1 MTYNVLKIW
10 HYLWLTFKS
19 QVCPSLGFRR
29 HCLVETLLQTN
40 WFEFSPGVDGSR
52 WLGLFYFRCWV
63 EADAARQF
71 RTGTLSASSTFS
83 SRCCCY
89 CLDIYKYV
97 CVCVCVCVCARAC
110 VCSFCCCCFFIFFC
124 FDLFIFFIY
133 SSFFLFLLFYF
144 FFFWFSIL
152 WTDRKHR
159 AILDR
164 FQVCNEIQFPNERKT
179 DGQTGRTRE
188 KSDSIYIYTHSN
200 EIKISK
206 ETTTGKERKKEK
218 KNYNKDRLNWIDLIG
233 TNLGPVNSGCVFV
246 LDVVVVVFFGSD
258 GIQCNS
264 MFLLLVNWAG
274 FISVGRHFLFESTEV
289 VR

>member
-1 MTYNVLKIW
+1 MRRDSSELE
-10 HYLWLTFKS
+10 
-19 QVCPSLGFRR
+19 PSRLLPRSL
-29 HCLVETLLQTN
+29 LVVVVIV
-40 WFEFSPGVDGSR
+40 W
-52 WLGLFYFRCWV
+52 
-63 EADAARQF
+63 
-71 RTGTLSASSTFS
+71 
-83 SRCCCY
+83 
-89 CLDIYKYV
+89 IYINICV
-97 CVCVCVCVCARAC
+97 CVCVCVCVCARARAC
-110 VCSFCCCCFFIFFC
+110 VVFVVVVFSFSSVLIYLSF
-124 FDLFIFFIY
+124 LFIHLFFY
-133 SSFFLFLLFYF
+133 FYFFTF

>member
-97 CVCVCVCVCARAC
+97 CVCVCVCVRARAC

-133 SSFFLFLLFYF
+133 SSFFLFLFFYF
-144 FFFWFSIL
+144 FFFGFLFCEPTGNTAQFWIASKSA
-152 WTDRKHR
+152 TRSS
-159 AILDR
+159 
-164 FQVCNEIQFPNERKT
+164 FQTKER
-179 DGQTGRTRE
+179 QTGRQEERE
-188 KSDSIYIYTHSN
+188 RN
-200 EIKISK
+200 Q
-206 ETTTGKERKKEK
+206 
-218 KNYNKDRLNWIDLIG
+218 
-233 TNLGPVNSGCVFV
+233 
-246 LDVVVVVFFGSD
+246 
-258 GIQCNS
+258 IQ
-264 MFLLLVNWAG
+264 
-274 FISVGRHFLFESTEV
+274 FIFIHIQMK
-289 VR
+289 